1 MILIDRRQI
10 ATMIPHA
17 GTMCLLDA
25 VLRWDSVSLQCMSRC
40 HRRQDNPMRRRQG
53 TLGAACG
60 IEMAAQ
66 AMALHGRLT
75 EGGCG
80 PPPHGY
86 LASLR
91 DLHLRTPCLDE
102 VSDDLIINVERV
114 MGDAT
119 GATYRFK
126 IAGSGAE
133 LLSGRAT
140 VLLRA
145 PA

>member
-10 ATMIPHA
+10 GILIPHA
-17 GTMCLLDA
+17 GNMCLLDA
-25 VLRWDSVSLQCMSRC
+25 VLRWDSVSVRCLSRC
-40 HRRQDNPMRRRQG
+40 HRREDNPMRRPQG

-80 PPPHGY
+80 SPRHGY

-91 DLHLRTPCLDE
+91 DLHLRTPYLDGI
-102 VSDDLIINVERV
+102 SGDLIIDVERV
-114 MGDAT
+114 MGDAN
-119 GATYRFK
+119 GATYRFMV
-126 IAGSGAE
+126 ASDGVE

-140 VLLRA
+140 VLLRT